1 MYYALKNAEISKAVT
16 EGKLNPKVYR
26 GENGYTNYFAQTE
39 D

>member
-1 MYYALKNAEISKAVT
+1 MYYALKNAEISKQVA

-26 GENGYTNYFAQTE
+26 GENGYANQFALTE